1 MINQIFFIS
10 SAYLIGSLSFGIIV
24 SKFFNL
30 SDPRTIGSKNKNV
43 YSLEFTVYNNENK
56 DIIIKRVKYRSIQE
70 CVEDNEELKLNRHNI
85 YRIAKNVYKK
95 NNYNN
100 LGVVMI
106 NNQPT
111 KEEKLRTL
119 EKKMEKIQAKIAKC
133 Q

>member
-1 MINQIFFIS
+1 M
-10 SAYLIGSLSFGIIV
+10 V
-24 SKFFNL
+24 
-30 SDPRTIGSKNKNV
+30 RTIGSKNKNV